1 MTYLKRINFTFLT
14 LCTTAL
20 LFHSCS
26 HRLPE
31 IPPSVITEKTPHDTD
46 DPAIWV
52 NQQNPEKS
60 MVFGTDKDP
69 NNGGVY
75 AFDLKGRIISEK
87 SLTGL
92 SYPNNVAIAYD
103 FKIND
108 STLTDIMM
116 FTEREKNQIRL
127 FSVPDMKA
135 LDNGGFPVFTYET
148 DSDNRRPMG
157 IALYKDQLS
166 NKMYAIVSRKVGP
179 KLNYLAQY
187 HIVANNSII
196 QANLVRKFGHFSGKK
211 EIEAIAVDQELGFVY
226 YADEMNCIR
235 KYYASPEKGDVEL
248 SCFGGDYFE
257 RDIEGIAIV
266 KQQDHSGYLVVSNQQ
281 AQSFSVFD
289 RKTND
294 FIKEL
299 NLGTRGTDGCDATSA
314 ALGTEFPNGLLVSMN
329 NSKEFYYH
337 DLRSIGLD

>member
-116 FTEREKNQIRL
+116 FTEREKK
-127 FSVPDMKA
+127 S
-135 LDNGGFPVFTYET
+135 
-148 DSDNRRPMG
+148 
-157 IALYKDQLS
+157 
-166 NKMYAIVSRKVGP
+166 
-179 KLNYLAQY
+179 
-187 HIVANNSII
+187 NSII
-196 QANLVRKFGHFSGKK
+196 FCARY
-211 EIEAIAVDQELGFVY
+211 EGF
-226 YADEMNCIR
+226 R
-235 KYYASPEKGDVEL
+235 
-248 SCFGGDYFE
+248 
-257 RDIEGIAIV
+257 
-266 KQQDHSGYLVVSNQQ
+266 
-281 AQSFSVFD
+281 
-289 RKTND
+289 
-294 FIKEL
+294 
-299 NLGTRGTDGCDATSA
+299 
-314 ALGTEFPNGLLVSMN
+314 
-329 NSKEFYYH
+329 
-337 DLRSIGLD
+337 